1 MDARRPNRIAGNA
14 VRLALACTTLTLLVA
29 CDQSGKVAS
38 PPGMSELAWARVA
51 LERNPNIE
59 VVATDVPAGV
69 FTVRDK
75 RTGMVQAVKLSELAA
90 APISQLTSPVS
101 RSSAPSVSGHAT
113 AEHMTD
119 SQPHGES
126 SEPDSAPPPPP
137 PEPAPAARPPIQS
150 VAQEPVVAG
159 KNYTV
164 ERTDGQ
170 VKVSGPGVSIVSSAT
185 GTASEAP
192 GGDPALRKADP
203 IICEGARMIH
213 LDNRKIYV
221 EGDGVTVRAGCEL
234 YLTNS
239 RIVAS
244 GTGVIVQDATVHITN
259 SYIEGG
265 LGSVEAAMGAKLY
278 VRDSTFSGLSRRDA
292 FAQVQDQ
299 GGNEWR

>member
-1 MDARRPNRIAGNA
+1 MDARRSNRIAGNA

-29 CDQSGKVAS
+29 CDQSGKPTAS
-38 PPGMSELAWARVA
+38 QPGMSELAWARVA

-75 RTGMVQAVKLSELAA
+75 RTGLVQAVKLSELAA
-90 APISQLTSPVS
+90 APISQLTSPIS
-101 RSSAPSVSGHAT
+101 RSSAPSASEHAT
-113 AEHMTD
+113 AEHTMGN
-119 SQPHGES
+119 SHSES
-126 SEPDSAPPPPP
+126 SESDSAPPPP
-137 PEPAPAARPPIQS
+137 PEPAPAARPPMQS

-164 ERTDGQ
+164 ERADGQ

-299 GGNEWR
+299 GGNEWH

>member
-1 MDARRPNRIAGNA
+1 
-14 VRLALACTTLTLLVA
+14 
-29 CDQSGKVAS
+29 
-38 PPGMSELAWARVA
+38 
-51 LERNPNIE
+51 
-59 VVATDVPAGV
+59 
-69 FTVRDK
+69 
-75 RTGMVQAVKLSELAA
+75 
-90 APISQLTSPVS
+90 
-101 RSSAPSVSGHAT
+101 
-113 AEHMTD
+113 
-119 SQPHGES
+119 
-126 SEPDSAPPPPP
+126 
-137 PEPAPAARPPIQS
+137 
-150 VAQEPVVAG
+150 
-159 KNYTV
+159 
-164 ERTDGQ
+164 
-170 VKVSGPGVSIVSSAT
+170 
-185 GTASEAP
+185 
-192 GGDPALRKADP
+192 
-203 IICEGARMIH
+203 MIH